1 MNGSGFSAT
10 DLGELQRQLGAW
22 RRGQTGRARI
32 PEEVWMA
39 AAALA
44 RTQGVSWV
52 ARTLRL
58 DYYKLRRRCP
68 GADASVPA
76 AGAVASFVEL
86 HLEDSGVGVGHARA
100 FRVELG
106 EARGARMTVE
116 LGQDVPALV
125 ALAEAFWRRCA

>member
-1 MNGSGFSAT
+1 MA
-10 DLGELQRQLGAW
+10 LKRRIIVIAQ
-22 RRGQTGRARI
+22 RGQTGQARI
-32 PEEVWMA
+32 PEEVWVA

-58 DYYKLRRRCP
+58 NYHKLRRRCTA
-68 GADASVPA
+68 ADAGVPA

-86 HLEDSGVGVGHARA
+86 HLEDSGVEVSHAKP

-106 EARGARMTVE
+106 EAHGARMTIE

-125 ALAEAFWRRCA
+125 ALAEAFWRRSP